1 MSSSDTRLSSCLILI
16 LSRLKLLCMPYIALR
31 GRCGAFKGEAGGE
44 EVAISPMADIAG
56 DQNVA
61 LVPLD
66 LLLGCFQGL
75 SNIIRCAYR
84 HWLRC

>member
-16 LSRLKLLCMPYIALR
+16 LSRLKLLCVPYIALR
-31 GRCGAFKGEAGGE
+31 GRCGVFEGEAGGE

-56 DQNVA
+56 DQKVA

-66 LLLGCFQGL
+66 LLLGCSQGL
-75 SNIIRCAYR
+75 SNIIRCANR
-84 HWLRC
+84 HWLIC